1 MRWFPGGTWAER
13 PVKFCKPTVR
23 SVTSWRPAYESGCAC
38 PRSYGPENGAG
49 VWKGPSR
56 PGPMPTLLG
65 EITPMTPYALALLPL
80 IGLGAVSL
88 LVYVLTTVYL
98 WSNDAGRRSRAWR
111 VLQALLHAA
120 ERERP
125 GDA

>member
-1 MRWFPGGTWAER
+1 
-13 PVKFCKPTVR
+13 
-23 SVTSWRPAYESGCAC
+23 
-38 PRSYGPENGAG
+38 
-49 VWKGPSR
+49 
-56 PGPMPTLLG
+56 
-65 EITPMTPYALALLPL
+65 MTPYTLALLPL

-125 GDA
+125 GGA